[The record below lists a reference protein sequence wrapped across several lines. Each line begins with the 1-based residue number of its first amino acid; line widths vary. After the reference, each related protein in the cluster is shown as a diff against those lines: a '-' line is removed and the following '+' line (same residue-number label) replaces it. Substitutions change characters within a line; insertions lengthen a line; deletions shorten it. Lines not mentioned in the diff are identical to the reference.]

1 MEKQKH
7 KRDYLPKLR
16 RLTKELEDAI
26 IERNREVEKSTIV
39 ELQETLN
46 LISNSEH
53 VKERV

>member
-1 MEKQKH
+1 MKKQKY

-16 RLTKELEDAI
+16 RLTRELEDAI
-26 IERNREVEKSTIV
+26 IERNHEKEKSAIV

-46 LISNSEH
+46 LISNLKY

>member
-1 MEKQKH
+1 MEKQKY

-26 IERNREVEKSTIV
+26 IERNHEKEKSAIV
-39 ELQETLN
+39 ELKETLN
-46 LISNSEH
+46 LISNSKY

>member
-1 MEKQKH
+1 MGKQKY

-26 IERNREVEKSTIV
+26 IERDHEGEKSAIA

-46 LISNSEH
+46 LISNSKH

>member
-1 MEKQKH
+1 MEKQKY

-26 IERNREVEKSTIV
+26 IERNREGEKSTIV

-53 VKERV
+53 AKERV

>member
-1 MEKQKH
+1 MKKQKY

-26 IERNREVEKSTIV
+26 IERNREGEKSTIV

-53 VKERV
+53 TKERV

>member
-1 MEKQKH
+1 MGKQKY

-26 IERNREVEKSTIV
+26 IERNHEEEKSAIV
-39 ELQETLN
+39 ELQKTLN
-46 LISNSEH
+46 LISNSKH

>member
-1 MEKQKH
+1 MGKQKY

-26 IERNREVEKSTIV
+26 IERNHEEEKSAIV

-53 VKERV
+53 AKEGV